1 MSISRRNFLRGVGI
15 GCSACA
21 IGSFPPGALARNSP
35 ESIKGKTSLTPSLC
49 EMCSYRCPIQAQ
61 VINNKTVFIQGNP
74 NAPQQGTR
82 VCARGG
88 SGVSLVNDPHRI
100 VKPMKRTGP
109 RGSGEW
115 QVISWEQ
122 AYKEIAEKMTAIKTQ
137 HGPQGVVFS
146 SKSGSLSG
154 HLFQLAT
161 AFGSPNTFTHAST
174 CPAGKSI
181 AAKVMMG
188 GDLAMDIANTRY
200 MVSFGHNL
208 YEGIEVAETHELM
221 MAQEKGAKMVSFD
234 PRLSV
239 FSSKADEWHALKPGG
254 DLPVLMAMCHVMIN
268 EKLYDADFVAR
279 YTTGFDQL
287 AEAVQETTP
296 EWAQKQADV
305 PADVIVRV
313 TREMAACAPHAIV
326 SPGHRA
332 TFSQEEIDM
341 RRMIFTLNVLL
352 GNIEREGGLYQKKAA
367 ATYNKLAG
375 EKVAPVLAKPDVKLP
390 KPTAQRID
398 LVAPQFKYIAAGG
411 GVVQSIIDA
420 VLNQTP
426 YPVKGWIMSR
436 HNPFQTVTCRPDLVK
451 TVTCRPDLVKTVEQ
465 LDLVVSCDVYLS
477 ESAAYADYLLPE
489 CTYLERDEEVSDM
502 SGLNPAYALRQQV
515 VEPIGDARPSW
526 QIWKELAVQL
536 GLGQFYPWQDMQ
548 TRQLYQLNGDHALS
562 AELREKGYREWGVPL
577 LLREPEAVRQFVER
591 YPGAVSVDSDGTYGE
606 QLRFKSPSG
615 KIELYSEEL
624 ETLLPGYGIPRARN
638 FALKGDSELYFIQ
651 GKVAVHTN
659 GATQYVPL
667 LSELMWDNA
676 VWIHPQT
683 AREKGIKSGD
693 DIWLENA
700 TGKEKGKAL
709 VTAGIRP
716 DTLFVYMGFGAKAGA
731 KTAATTHG
739 IHCGN
744 LLPHVTSPVS
754 GTVVHTA
761 GVTLRRA

>member
-21 IGSFPPGALARNSP
+21 IGSFPPGALARNSS

-49 EMCSYRCPIQAQ
+49 EMCSFRCPIQAQ

-109 RGSGEW
+109 RGSGDW

-137 HGPQGVVFS
+137 YGPQGVVFS

-154 HLFQLAT
+154 HLFHLAT

-174 CPAGKSI
+174 CPAGKAI

-208 YEGIEVAETHELM
+208 YEGIEVADTHELM
-221 MAQEKGAKMVSFD
+221 TAQEKGAKMVSFD

-268 EKLYDADFVAR
+268 ENLYDADFVTR
-279 YTTGFDQL
+279 YTTGFEQL

-296 EWAQKQADV
+296 EWAQQLADV

-426 YPVKGWIMSR
+426 YPVKGWVMSR
-436 HNPFQTVTCRPDLVK
+436 HNPFQ

-562 AELREKGYREWGVPL
+562 AELRQKGYREWGVPL

-591 YPGAVSVDSDGTYGE
+591 YPGAVAVDSDGTYGE

>member
-1 MSISRRNFLRGVGI
+1 
-15 GCSACA
+15 
-21 IGSFPPGALARNSP
+21 
-35 ESIKGKTSLTPSLC
+35 
-49 EMCSYRCPIQAQ
+49 
-61 VINNKTVFIQGNP
+61 
-74 NAPQQGTR
+74 
-82 VCARGG
+82 
-88 SGVSLVNDPHRI
+88 
-100 VKPMKRTGP
+100 MKRTGP

-115 QVISWEQ
+115 QVISWQQ
-122 AYKEIAEKMTAIKTQ
+122 AYKEIAEKMTAIKNQ
-137 HGPQGVVFS
+137 YGPQGVVFS

-154 HLFQLAT
+154 HLFHLAT

-174 CPAGKSI
+174 CPAGKAI

-208 YEGIEVAETHELM
+208 YEGIEVADTHELM
-221 MAQEKGAKMVSFD
+221 TAQEKGAKMVSFD

-239 FSSKADEWHALKPGG
+239 FSSKADEWHAIKPGG
-254 DLPVLMAMCHVMIN
+254 DLPVLMAMCHVMIT
-268 EKLYDADFVAR
+268 EKLYDAEFVER

-287 AEAVQETTP
+287 AEAVQEATP
-296 EWAQKQADV
+296 GWAQKLADV
-305 PADVIVRV
+305 PADVITRV

-352 GNIEREGGLYQKKAA
+352 GNIEREGGMYQKKAA

-375 EKVAPVLAKPDVKLP
+375 EKVAPVLAKPDAKLP

-451 TVTCRPDLVKTVEQ
+451 TVEQ

-489 CTYLERDEEVSDM
+489 CTYLERDEEVSDI

-526 QIWKELAVQL
+526 QIWKELGEQL
-536 GLGQFYPWQDMQ
+536 GLGQYYPWQDMQ
-548 TRQLYQLNGDHALS
+548 VRQLYQLNGDHALS
-562 AELREKGYREWGVPL
+562 AELRQKGYREWGVPL
-577 LLREPEAVRQFVER
+577 LLREPESVRQFTAQ
-591 YPGAVSVDSDGTYGE
+591 YPGAVAVDNDGTYGE

-638 FALKGDSELYFIQ
+638 FALKADNELYFIQ

-676 VWIHPQT
+676 VWIHPKT
-683 AREKGIKSGD
+683 AGEKGIKSGD

>member
-1 MSISRRNFLRGVGI
+1 
-15 GCSACA
+15 
-21 IGSFPPGALARNSP
+21 
-35 ESIKGKTSLTPSLC
+35 
-49 EMCSYRCPIQAQ
+49 
-61 VINNKTVFIQGNP
+61 
-74 NAPQQGTR
+74 
-82 VCARGG
+82 
-88 SGVSLVNDPHRI
+88 
-100 VKPMKRTGP
+100 
-109 RGSGEW
+109 
-115 QVISWEQ
+115 
-122 AYKEIAEKMTAIKTQ
+122 
-137 HGPQGVVFS
+137 
-146 SKSGSLSG
+146 
-154 HLFQLAT
+154 
-161 AFGSPNTFTHAST
+161 
-174 CPAGKSI
+174 
-181 AAKVMMG
+181 MMG

-208 YEGIEVAETHELM
+208 YEGIEVADTHELM
-221 MAQEKGAKMVSFD
+221 TAQERGAKMVSFD

-239 FSSKADEWHALKPGG
+239 FSSKADEWHAIRPGG
-254 DLPVLMAMCHVMIN
+254 DLPVLMAMCHVMIKEN
-268 EKLYDADFVAR
+268 LYDAQFVER
-279 YTTGFDQL
+279 YTTGFAQL

-296 EWAQKQADV
+296 EWAQKLADV
-305 PADVIVRV
+305 PAEVITRV
-313 TREMAACAPHAIV
+313 TREMAASAPRAIV

-352 GNIEREGGLYQKKAA
+352 GNIEREGGMYQKKAA

-420 VLNQTP
+420 VLKQTP

-436 HNPFQTVTCRPDLVK
+436 HNPFQ

-526 QIWKELAVQL
+526 QIWKELGEQL

-562 AELREKGYREWGVPL
+562 AELRQKGYREWGVPL
-577 LLREPEAVRQFVER
+577 LFREPETVRQFVAR
-591 YPGAVSVDSDGTYGE
+591 YPGAVPADSDGTYGE

-615 KIELYSEEL
+615 KIELYSAEL
-624 ETLLPGYGIPRARN
+624 ESLLPGYGIPRARN
-638 FALKGDSELYFIQ
+638 FALKGENELYFIQ

-676 VWIHPQT
+676 VWIHPTT

>member
-1 MSISRRNFLRGVGI
+1 
-15 GCSACA
+15 
-21 IGSFPPGALARNSP
+21 
-35 ESIKGKTSLTPSLC
+35 
-49 EMCSYRCPIQAQ
+49 MCSFRCPIQAQ

-88 SGVSLVNDPHRI
+88 SGVSLINDPHRI
-100 VKPMKRTGP
+100 VKPMKRSGP

-115 QVISWEQ
+115 QVISWQQ
-122 AYKEIAEKMTAIKTQ
+122 AYKEIAEKMAAIKNQ
-137 HGPQGVVFS
+137 YGPQGVVFS

-154 HLFQLAT
+154 HLFHLAT

-174 CPAGKSI
+174 CPAGKAI

-208 YEGIEVAETHELM
+208 YEGIEVADTHELM
-221 MAQEKGAKMVSFD
+221 TAQEKGAKMVSFD

-239 FSSKADEWHALKPGG
+239 FSSKADEWHAIKPGG
-254 DLPVLMAMCHVMIN
+254 DLPVLMAMCHVMIT
-268 EKLYDADFVAR
+268 EKLYDAGFVER

-287 AEAVQETTP
+287 AEAVQEATP
-296 EWAQKQADV
+296 EWAQKLADV
-305 PADVIVRV
+305 PADVITRV

-352 GNIEREGGLYQKKAA
+352 GNIEREGGMYQKKAA

-375 EKVAPVLAKPDVKLP
+375 EKVAPVLAKPDAKLP

-436 HNPFQTVTCRPDLVK
+436 HNPFQ

-526 QIWKELAVQL
+526 QIWKELGEQL
-536 GLGQFYPWQDMQ
+536 GLGQYYPWQDMQ
-548 TRQLYQLNGDHALS
+548 VRQLYQLNGDHALS
-562 AELREKGYREWGVPL
+562 AELRQKGYREWGVPL
-577 LLREPEAVRQFVER
+577 LLREPESVRQFTAQ
-591 YPGAVSVDSDGTYGE
+591 YPGAVAVDNDGTYGE

-638 FALKGDSELYFIQ
+638 FALKADNELYFIQ

-676 VWIHPQT
+676 VWIHPKT
-683 AREKGIKSGD
+683 AGEKGIKSGD

>member
-21 IGSFPPGALARNSP
+21 IGSFPPGALARNSS

-49 EMCSYRCPIQAQ
+49 EMCSFRCPIQAQ

-109 RGSGEW
+109 RGSGDW

-137 HGPQGVVFS
+137 YGPQGVVFS

-154 HLFQLAT
+154 HLFHLAT

-174 CPAGKSI
+174 CPAGKAI

-208 YEGIEVAETHELM
+208 YEGIEVADTHELM
-221 MAQEKGAKMVSFD
+221 TAQEKGAKMVSFD

-268 EKLYDADFVAR
+268 ENLYDAEFVAR
-279 YTTGFDQL
+279 YTTGFEQL

-296 EWAQKQADV
+296 EWAQQLSDV

-451 TVTCRPDLVKTVEQ
+451 TVEQ

-562 AELREKGYREWGVPL
+562 AELRQKGYREWGVPL

-591 YPGAVSVDSDGTYGE
+591 YPGAVAVDSDGTYGE

>member
-1 MSISRRNFLRGVGI
+1 M
-15 GCSACA
+15 
-21 IGSFPPGALARNSP
+21 
-35 ESIKGKTSLTPSLC
+35 
-49 EMCSYRCPIQAQ
+49 
-61 VINNKTVFIQGNP
+61 INNKTVFIQGNP

-109 RGSGEW
+109 RGSGDW

-137 HGPQGVVFS
+137 YGPQGVVFS

-154 HLFQLAT
+154 HLFHLAT

-174 CPAGKSI
+174 CPAGKAI

-208 YEGIEVAETHELM
+208 YEGIEVADTHELM
-221 MAQEKGAKMVSFD
+221 TAQEKGAKMVSFD

-268 EKLYDADFVAR
+268 ENLYDADFVAR
-279 YTTGFDQL
+279 YTTGFEQL

-296 EWAQKQADV
+296 EWAQQLADV

-451 TVTCRPDLVKTVEQ
+451 TVEQ

-562 AELREKGYREWGVPL
+562 AELRQKGYREWGIPL

-591 YPGAVSVDSDGTYGE
+591 YPGAVAVDSDGTYGE

>member
-1 MSISRRNFLRGVGI
+1 QDDKGWDARKRAYCLKIQP
-15 GCSACA
+15 AT
-21 IGSFPPGALARNSP
+21 GSFARNLIYS
-35 ESIKGKTSLTPSLC
+35 T
-49 EMCSYRCPIQAQ
+49 
-61 VINNKTVFIQGNP
+61 
-74 NAPQQGTR
+74 
-82 VCARGG
+82 
-88 SGVSLVNDPHRI
+88 
-100 VKPMKRTGP
+100 KP
-109 RGSGEW
+109 
-115 QVISWEQ
+115 
-122 AYKEIAEKMTAIKTQ
+122 
-137 HGPQGVVFS
+137 
-146 SKSGSLSG
+146 
-154 HLFQLAT
+154 
-161 AFGSPNTFTHAST
+161 
-174 CPAGKSI
+174 
-181 AAKVMMG
+181 
-188 GDLAMDIANTRY
+188 
-200 MVSFGHNL
+200 
-208 YEGIEVAETHELM
+208 
-221 MAQEKGAKMVSFD
+221 
-234 PRLSV
+234 
-239 FSSKADEWHALKPGG
+239 
-254 DLPVLMAMCHVMIN
+254 
-268 EKLYDADFVAR
+268 
-279 YTTGFDQL
+279 
-287 AEAVQETTP
+287 
-296 EWAQKQADV
+296 
-305 PADVIVRV
+305 
-313 TREMAACAPHAIV
+313 
-326 SPGHRA
+326 
-332 TFSQEEIDM
+332 
-341 RRMIFTLNVLL
+341 LNVLL

-420 VLNQTP
+420 VLNQMP

-436 HNPFQTVTCRPDLVK
+436 HNPFQ

-591 YPGAVSVDSDGTYGE
+591 YPGAVAVDSDGTYGE

>member
-21 IGSFPPGALARNSP
+21 IGSFPPGALARNTP
-35 ESIKGKTSLTPSLC
+35 QSIKGKTSLTPSLC
-49 EMCSYRCPIQAQ
+49 EMCSFRCPIQAQ

-82 VCARGG
+82 ICARGG

-115 QVISWEQ
+115 QVISWQQ
-122 AYKEIAEKMTAIKTQ
+122 AYKEIAEKMTAIKAQ

-154 HLFQLAT
+154 HLFHLAT

-174 CPAGKSI
+174 CPAGKAI

-208 YEGIEVAETHELM
+208 YEGIEVADTHELM
-221 MAQEKGAKMVSFD
+221 TAQEKGAKMVSFD

-268 EKLYDADFVAR
+268 ENLYDADFVAR

-341 RRMIFTLNVLL
+341 RRMIFTLNALL

-390 KPTAQRID
+390 KPAAQRID

-436 HNPFQTVTCRPDLVK
+436 HNPFQ

-548 TRQLYQLNGDHALS
+548 TRQLFQLNGDHALS
-562 AELREKGYREWGVPL
+562 AELRQKGYREWGVPL
-577 LLREPEAVRQFVER
+577 LLREPEAVRQFVAR
-591 YPGAVSVDSDGTYGE
+591 YPGAVAVDGDGTYGE

-615 KIELYSEEL
+615 KIELYSEAL

-638 FALKGDSELYFIQ
+638 FALKSDNELYFIQ

-683 AREKGIKSGD
+683 AREKGIKNGD
-693 DIWLENA
+693 EIWLENA

-709 VTAGIRP
+709 ITAGIRP

>member
-1 MSISRRNFLRGVGI
+1 M
-15 GCSACA
+15 
-21 IGSFPPGALARNSP
+21 
-35 ESIKGKTSLTPSLC
+35 IK
-49 EMCSYRCPIQAQ
+49 E
-61 VINNKTVFIQGNP
+61 N
-74 NAPQQGTR
+74 
-82 VCARGG
+82 
-88 SGVSLVNDPHRI
+88 
-100 VKPMKRTGP
+100 
-109 RGSGEW
+109 
-115 QVISWEQ
+115 
-122 AYKEIAEKMTAIKTQ
+122 
-137 HGPQGVVFS
+137 
-146 SKSGSLSG
+146 
-154 HLFQLAT
+154 
-161 AFGSPNTFTHAST
+161 
-174 CPAGKSI
+174 
-181 AAKVMMG
+181 
-188 GDLAMDIANTRY
+188 
-200 MVSFGHNL
+200 
-208 YEGIEVAETHELM
+208 
-221 MAQEKGAKMVSFD
+221 
-234 PRLSV
+234 
-239 FSSKADEWHALKPGG
+239 
-254 DLPVLMAMCHVMIN
+254 
-268 EKLYDADFVAR
+268 LYDAQFVER
-279 YTTGFDQL
+279 YTTGFAQL

-296 EWAQKQADV
+296 EWAQKLADV
-305 PADVIVRV
+305 PAEVITRV
-313 TREMAACAPHAIV
+313 TREMAASAPRAIV

-352 GNIEREGGLYQKKAA
+352 GNIEREGGMYQKKAA

-420 VLNQTP
+420 VLKQTP

-436 HNPFQTVTCRPDLVK
+436 HNPFQ

-526 QIWKELAVQL
+526 QIWKELGEKL

-562 AELREKGYREWGVPL
+562 AELRQKGYREWGVPL
-577 LLREPEAVRQFVER
+577 LFREPETVRQFVER
-591 YPGAVSVDSDGTYGE
+591 YPGAVPADSDGTYGE

-615 KIELYSEEL
+615 KIELYSAEL
-624 ETLLPGYGIPRARN
+624 ESLLPGYGIPRARN
-638 FALKGDSELYFIQ
+638 FALKGDNELYFIQ

-676 VWIHPQT
+676 VWIHPTT

>member
-1 MSISRRNFLRGVGI
+1 
-15 GCSACA
+15 
-21 IGSFPPGALARNSP
+21 
-35 ESIKGKTSLTPSLC
+35 
-49 EMCSYRCPIQAQ
+49 MCSFRCPIQAQ

-88 SGVSLVNDPHRI
+88 SGVSLINDPHRI

-115 QVISWEQ
+115 QVISWQQ
-122 AYKEIAEKMTAIKTQ
+122 AYKEIAEKMAAIKNQ
-137 HGPQGVVFS
+137 YGPQGVVFS

-154 HLFQLAT
+154 HLFHLAT

-174 CPAGKSI
+174 CPAGKAI

-208 YEGIEVAETHELM
+208 YEGIEVADTHELM
-221 MAQEKGAKMVSFD
+221 TAQEKGAKMVSFD

-239 FSSKADEWHALKPGG
+239 FSSKADEWHAIKPGG
-254 DLPVLMAMCHVMIN
+254 DLPVLMAMCNVMIT
-268 EKLYDADFVAR
+268 EKLYDAGFVER

-287 AEAVQETTP
+287 AEAVQEATP
-296 EWAQKQADV
+296 EWAQKLADV
-305 PADVIVRV
+305 PADVITRV

-352 GNIEREGGLYQKKAA
+352 GNIEREGGMYQKKAA

-375 EKVAPVLAKPDVKLP
+375 EKVAPVLAKPDAKLP

-436 HNPFQTVTCRPDLVK
+436 HNPFQ

-526 QIWKELAVQL
+526 QIWKELGEQL
-536 GLGQFYPWQDMQ
+536 GLGQYYPWQDMQ
-548 TRQLYQLNGDHALS
+548 VRQLYQLNGDHALS
-562 AELREKGYREWGVPL
+562 AELRQKGYREWGVPL
-577 LLREPEAVRQFVER
+577 LLREPESVRQFTAQ
-591 YPGAVSVDSDGTYGE
+591 YPGAVAVDNDGTYGE

-638 FALKGDSELYFIQ
+638 FALKADNELYFIQ

-676 VWIHPQT
+676 VWIHPKT
-683 AREKGIKSGD
+683 AGEKGIKSGD

>member
-1 MSISRRNFLRGVGI
+1 M
-15 GCSACA
+15 
-21 IGSFPPGALARNSP
+21 
-35 ESIKGKTSLTPSLC
+35 
-49 EMCSYRCPIQAQ
+49 
-61 VINNKTVFIQGNP
+61 
-74 NAPQQGTR
+74 
-82 VCARGG
+82 
-88 SGVSLVNDPHRI
+88 
-100 VKPMKRTGP
+100 
-109 RGSGEW
+109 
-115 QVISWEQ
+115 
-122 AYKEIAEKMTAIKTQ
+122 
-137 HGPQGVVFS
+137 
-146 SKSGSLSG
+146 
-154 HLFQLAT
+154 
-161 AFGSPNTFTHAST
+161 
-174 CPAGKSI
+174 
-181 AAKVMMG
+181 
-188 GDLAMDIANTRY
+188 
-200 MVSFGHNL
+200 
-208 YEGIEVAETHELM
+208 
-221 MAQEKGAKMVSFD
+221 
-234 PRLSV
+234 
-239 FSSKADEWHALKPGG
+239 
-254 DLPVLMAMCHVMIN
+254 
-268 EKLYDADFVAR
+268 
-279 YTTGFDQL
+279 
-287 AEAVQETTP
+287 
-296 EWAQKQADV
+296 

-375 EKVAPVLAKPDVKLP
+375 EKVAPVLAKPEVKLP

-436 HNPFQTVTCRPDLVK
+436 HNPFQ

-526 QIWKELAVQL
+526 QIWKELAMQL

-562 AELREKGYREWGVPL
+562 AELRQKGYRAWGVPL

-591 YPGAVSVDSDGTYGE
+591 YPGAVAVDSDGTYGE

>member
-21 IGSFPPGALARNSP
+21 IGSFPPGALARNSS

-49 EMCSYRCPIQAQ
+49 EMCSFRCPIQAQ

-109 RGSGEW
+109 RGSGDW

-137 HGPQGVVFS
+137 YGPQGVVFS

-154 HLFQLAT
+154 HLFHLAT

-174 CPAGKSI
+174 CPAGKAI

-208 YEGIEVAETHELM
+208 YEGIEVADTHELM
-221 MAQEKGAKMVSFD
+221 TAQEKGAKMVSFD

-268 EKLYDADFVAR
+268 ENLYDADFVAR
-279 YTTGFDQL
+279 YTTGFEQL

-296 EWAQKQADV
+296 EWAQQLADV

-352 GNIEREGGLYQKKAA
+352 GNIEHEGGLYQKKAA

-436 HNPFQTVTCRPDLVK
+436 HNPFQ

-562 AELREKGYREWGVPL
+562 AELRQKGYREWGVPL

-591 YPGAVSVDSDGTYGE
+591 YPGAVAVDSDGTYGE

>member
-1 MSISRRNFLRGVGI
+1 MGISRRNFLRGVGI

-35 ESIKGKTSLTPSLC
+35 ASIKGKTSLTPSLC
-49 EMCSYRCPIQAQ
+49 EMCSFRCPIQAQ

-115 QVISWEQ
+115 QVISWQQ
-122 AYKEIAEKMTAIKTQ
+122 AYQEIAEKMTAIKNQ
-137 HGPQGVVFS
+137 YGPQGVVFS
-146 SKSGSLSG
+146 SKSGSLSS
-154 HLFQLAT
+154 HLFHLAT

-174 CPAGKSI
+174 CPAGKAI

-208 YEGIEVAETHELM
+208 YEGIEVADTHELM
-221 MAQEKGAKMVSFD
+221 TAQEKGAKMVSFD

-239 FSSKADEWHALKPGG
+239 FSSKADEWHAIKPGG
-254 DLPVLMAMCHVMIN
+254 DLPVLMAMCHVMIT
-268 EKLYDADFVAR
+268 EKLYDAGFVER

-287 AEAVQETTP
+287 AEAVQEATP
-296 EWAQKQADV
+296 EWAQKLADV
-305 PADVIVRV
+305 PADVITRV

-352 GNIEREGGLYQKKAA
+352 GNIEREGGMYQKKAA

-375 EKVAPVLAKPDVKLP
+375 EKVAPVLAKPDAKLP

-420 VLNQTP
+420 VSNQTP

-436 HNPFQTVTCRPDLVK
+436 HNPFQ

-526 QIWKELAVQL
+526 QIWKELGEQL
-536 GLGQFYPWQDMQ
+536 GLGQYYPWQDMQ
-548 TRQLYQLNGDHALS
+548 VRQLYQLNGDHALS
-562 AELREKGYREWGVPL
+562 AELRQKGYREWGVPL
-577 LLREPEAVRQFVER
+577 LLREPESVRQFTAQ
-591 YPGAVSVDSDGTYGE
+591 YPGAVAVDNDGTYGE

-638 FALKGDSELYFIQ
+638 FALKADNELYFIQ

-676 VWIHPQT
+676 VWIHPKT
-683 AREKGIKSGD
+683 AGEKGIKSGD

>member
-1 MSISRRNFLRGVGI
+1 MSISRRAFLQGI
-15 GCSACA
+15 GVSCTACA
-21 IGSFPPGALARNSP
+21 ISSFPPGALARNPAVSVN
-35 ESIKGKTSLTPSLC
+35 GKTALTPSLC
-49 EMCSYRCPIQAQ
+49 EMCSFRCPIQAQ

-74 NAPQQGTR
+74 KAPQQGTKI
-82 VCARGG
+82 CARGG

-115 QVISWEQ
+115 QTISWQQ
-122 AYKEIAEKMTAIKTQ
+122 AIAEIGEKMTAIKKQ
-137 HGPQGVVFS
+137 YGPEAVVFS

-154 HLFQLAT
+154 HLFHLAT

-174 CPAGKSI
+174 CPAGKAI

-188 GDLAMDIANTRY
+188 GDLAMDIVNTRY
-200 MVSFGHNL
+200 LVSFGHNL
-208 YEGIEVAETHELM
+208 YEGIEVADTHELM

-239 FSSKADEWHALKPGG
+239 FSSKADEWYAIKPGG
-254 DLPVLMAMCHVMIN
+254 DLPVLMAMCHVMIK
-268 EKLYDADFVAR
+268 EQLYDAAFVER
-279 YTTGFDQL
+279 YTTGFSQL
-287 AEAVQETTP
+287 AEAVKETTP
-296 EWAQKQADV
+296 EWAQKRSDI
-305 PADVIVRV
+305 PAEVIVRV
-313 TREMAACAPHAIV
+313 TRELAACAPHAMV

-332 TFSQEEIDM
+332 TFSPEEIDM

-352 GNIEREGGLYQKKAA
+352 GNIEREGGLYQKKGAS
-367 ATYNKLAG
+367 TYNKLAG
-375 EKVAPVLAKPDVKLP
+375 EQVAPVLAKPDVKTMP
-390 KPTAQRID
+390 KPAAKRID
-398 LVAPQFKYIAAGG
+398 LVAEQFKYIAAGG

-420 VLNQTP
+420 TLNQTP

-436 HNPFQTVTCRPDLVK
+436 HNPLQTVTCRPDLVK
-451 TVTCRPDLVKTVEQ
+451 TMEQ

-489 CTYLERDEEVSDM
+489 CTYLERDEEISDM

-515 VEPIGDARPSW
+515 VEPIGEARPSW
-526 QIWKELAVQL
+526 QIWKELGQQL
-536 GLGQFYPWQDMQ
+536 GLGDYYPWPDMQ
-548 TRQLYQLNGDHALS
+548 TRQLYQLNGNHAL
-562 AELREKGYREWGVPL
+562 AAQLRQKGFLEWGVPL
-577 LLREPEAVRQFVER
+577 LLREPESVRQFTQK
-591 YPGAVSVDSDGTYGE
+591 YPGAVAADSDGTYAD

-615 KIELYSEEL
+615 KIELYSETVEA
-624 ETLLPGYGIPRARN
+624 LLPGYGVPQSRN
-638 FALKGDSELYFIQ
+638 YMLKQHDELYFIQ

-676 VWIHPQT
+676 VWIHPET
-683 AREKGIKSGD
+683 AKAKGIQTGD

-744 LLPHVTSPVS
+744 LLPHVTSPIS

-761 GVTLRRA
+761 GVTLSRA